1 MKAQTLSFCCF
12 QHLRYYS
19 CREIFKSKFL
29 YERYSRAETAS
40 CSLDKISLVSTLR
53 PVATSPLQYL
63 TLTLVLSPVT
73 EGWGYSKKSPG
84 TPLRG
89 VYAYFF
95 FYCRSVYKIRLYL
108 PVFPPSFHLLSTPHE
123 VGCKAKCPLAQL
135 SGFVWCTLLTISNI
149 RETLFVF
156 YSKGQYWRGSCDCAL
171 YHSRNTEVFPQWTHC
186 LPLRLPVLLTKLWD
200 SFHCWRWYREILY
213 TAEIPAVCKSVCL

>member
-1 MKAQTLSFCCF
+1 MQSGQDLTC
-12 QHLRYYS
+12 
-19 CREIFKSKFL
+19 L
-29 YERYSRAETAS
+29 YPPTRGDLAFAVPHSHP
-40 CSLDKISLVSTLR
+40 CSLTCDGGVGIQQEEPR
-53 PVATSPLQYL
+53 NTSKGSVCLL
-63 TLTLVLSPVT
+63 
-73 EGWGYSKKSPG
+73 
-84 TPLRG
+84 
-89 VYAYFF
+89 FF

-123 VGCKAKCPLAQL
+123 VGCKAKYPLAQL

-186 LPLRLPVLLTKLWD
+186 LLLSLPVLLT
-200 SFHCWRWYREILY
+200 IL
-213 TAEIPAVCKSVCL
+213 